1 MLHHQVYKDGPEVCA
16 FGVAAQDFLEHGLGS
31 FFVPVLELKPSK
43 SDYQVYI
50 CNGKNRGQLFPWQH
64 ETEHLESI

>member
-1 MLHHQVYKDGPEVCA
+1 MLHHQVNKDRPQVCA
-16 FGVAAQDFLEHGLGS
+16 FGVAAQDFLKHGRSS

-50 CNGKNRGQLFPWQH
+50 CNNKKQKSMKIW
-64 ETEHLESI
+64 